1 MIDDFL
7 NNLNEKLDILSKKI
21 EKLQPQTSEIN
32 VLSSTDVAKI
42 LGVNK
47 NTANNLFKQ
56 KNFPKIQGIKSN
68 KIEKTAFYNWLQ
80 SQENRK

>member
-7 NNLNEKLDILSKKI
+7 NNLNEKLDILNEKV

-32 VLSSTDVAKI
+32 ILSSNDVARI
-42 LGVNK
+42 LGINK

-56 KNFPKIQGIKSN
+56 KDFPKIQGIKSN
-68 KIEKTAFYNWLQ
+68 KIERTALYNWLQ
-80 SQENRK
+80 NEKNK